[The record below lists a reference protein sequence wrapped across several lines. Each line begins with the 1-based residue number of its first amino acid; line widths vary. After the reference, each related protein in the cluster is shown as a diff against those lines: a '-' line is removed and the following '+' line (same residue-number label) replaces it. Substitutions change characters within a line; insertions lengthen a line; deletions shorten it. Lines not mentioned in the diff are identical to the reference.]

1 MHYLNSDFR
10 STPLRTLCTSSSN
23 AIDELMRFSNNSLL
37 LDELTALEYAEYIY
51 GAVLV
56 ACQAYAVGTVSDV
69 NTIRESLG
77 KEKVQKFDLYKYSVS
92 SKTEPTDVEFIN
104 ALANYFKHHEEWPQW
119 PQWPN
124 NETVKTLR
132 KFGITEKTEF
142 PLKVGSEKLM
152 SYYPDLRGLCQL
164 LETWRMQVFQ
174 QWCENA

>member
-23 AIDELMRFSNNSLL
+23 AIDELMEFSKNSLL
-37 LDELTALEYAEYIY
+37 LDGLTALEYAEYFY

-69 NTIRESLG
+69 NVIRESQG
-77 KEKVQKFDLYKYSVS
+77 KEKVQKFELYKYSVYP
-92 SKTEPTDVEFIN
+92 KIEPTDVEFIN
-104 ALANYFKHHEEWPQW
+104 ALANYFKHHDEW

-124 NETVKTLR
+124 NETVKILR
-132 KFGITEKTEF
+132 RFDITEKTEF
-142 PLKVGSEKLM
+142 PLKVGSEKLIG
-152 SYYPDLRGLCQL
+152 YYPDLRGLCQV

-174 QWCENA
+174 KWCENA